1 MESLLHS
8 LETAN
13 PLWAYFI
20 LFISAFIENIF
31 PPIPGDTVTVF
42 GAYLVG
48 RGFLNFWGVLI
59 STTLGSIAGF
69 MAVFAIAYWIEWK
82 LIEKYRP
89 KWVERSKIDRVEK
102 WFRQYGYWIVLINRF
117 LTGVRSI
124 ISVVAGLSK
133 MNTMLVFLLALISC
147 FVWNGALIGL
157 GALLGENWELI
168 GHFLKV
174 YNQIVIIA
182 LVVGIVIFAGYRFYR
197 SKKA

>member
-48 RGFLNFWGVLI
+48 RGLLSFWGVWI

-69 MAVFAIAYWIEWK
+69 MAIFAIAYWIEWK
-82 LIEKYRP
+82 IIEKYRP
-89 KWVERSKIDRVEK
+89 KWAEKSKIDRVER
-102 WFRQYGYWIVLINRF
+102 WFRRYGYWVILVNRF
-117 LTGVRSI
+117 LSGIRSI
-124 ISVVAGLSK
+124 ISLVAGLSK
-133 MNTMLVFLLALISC
+133 LNSILVFLLALISC
-147 FVWNGALIGL
+147 IVWNGALIGM
-157 GALLGENWELI
+157 GEILGENWELI
-168 GHFLKV
+168 SHFLLL
-174 YNQIVIIA
+174 YNRIVII
-182 LVVGIVIFAGYRFYR
+182 VVVTAVVIFAGYRFYR
-197 SKKA
+197 LKKS

>member
-20 LFISAFIENIF
+20 LFVSAFIENIF

-69 MAVFAIAYWIEWK
+69 MAVFALAYWIEWK

-117 LTGVRSI
+117 LSGIRSI
-124 ISVVAGLSK
+124 ISLVAGLSK
-133 MNTMLVFLLALISC
+133 MNTLLVFLLALISC

>member
-20 LFISAFIENIF
+20 LFVSAFIENIF

-69 MAVFAIAYWIEWK
+69 MAVFALAYWIEWK

-157 GALLGENWELI
+157 GELLGENWELI

>member
-48 RGFLNFWGVLI
+48 RGLLSFWGVWI

-69 MAVFAIAYWIEWK
+69 MAIFAIAYWIEWK
-82 LIEKYRP
+82 IIEKYRP
-89 KWVERSKIDRVEK
+89 KWVEKSKIDRVEQ
-102 WFRQYGYWIVLINRF
+102 WFRRYGYWVILVNRF
-117 LTGVRSI
+117 LSGIRSI
-124 ISVVAGLSK
+124 ISLVAGLSK
-133 MNTMLVFLLALISC
+133 LNSILVFLLALISC
-147 FVWNGALIGL
+147 IVWNGALIGM
-157 GALLGENWELI
+157 GEILGENWELI
-168 GHFLKV
+168 SHFLLL
-174 YNQIVIIA
+174 YNRIVII
-182 LVVGIVIFAGYRFYR
+182 VVVTAVVIFAGYRFYR
-197 SKKA
+197 LKKS

>member
-20 LFISAFIENIF
+20 LFVSAFIENIF

-69 MAVFAIAYWIEWK
+69 MAVFALAYWIEWK

>member
-69 MAVFAIAYWIEWK
+69 MAVFALAYWIEWK

-157 GALLGENWELI
+157 GELLGENWELI

>member
-48 RGFLNFWGVLI
+48 RGLLSFWGVWI

-69 MAVFAIAYWIEWK
+69 MAIFAIAYWIEWK
-82 LIEKYRP
+82 TMVPEIWLLGNP
-89 KWVERSKIDRVEK
+89 GQPVP
-102 WFRQYGYWIVLINRF
+102 FRDKVDNLFGR
-117 LTGVRSI
+117 RSI
-124 ISVVAGLSK
+124 KNEFITGIPAG
-133 MNTMLVFLLALISC
+133 T
-147 FVWNGALIGL
+147 
-157 GALLGENWELI
+157 
-168 GHFLKV
+168 
-174 YNQIVIIA
+174 NQ
-182 LVVGIVIFAGYRFYR
+182 LHCLERNFDWPGCG
-197 SKKA
+197 SG

>member
-69 MAVFAIAYWIEWK
+69 MAVFALAYWIEWK

-117 LTGVRSI
+117 LSGIRSI
-124 ISVVAGLSK
+124 ISLVAGLSK
-133 MNTMLVFLLALISC
+133 MNTLLVFLLALISC

>member
-20 LFISAFIENIF
+20 LFLSAFIENIF

-48 RGFLNFWGVLI
+48 RGLLNFWGVLI

-69 MAVFAIAYWIEWK
+69 MGIFAIAYWIEWK

-102 WFRQYGYWIVLINRF
+102 WFRQYGYWVVLINRF
-117 LTGVRSI
+117 LSGVRSI
-124 ISVVAGLSK
+124 ISLVAGLSK

-182 LVVGIVIFAGYRFYR
+182 VVTALVIFAGYRFYQ
-197 SKKA
+197 SKKV

>member
-117 LTGVRSI
+117 LSGIRSI
-124 ISVVAGLSK
+124 ISLVAGLSK
-133 MNTMLVFLLALISC
+133 MNTLLVFLLALISC

>member
-48 RGFLNFWGVLI
+48 RGLLSFWGVWI

-69 MAVFAIAYWIEWK
+69 MAIFAIAYWIEWK
-82 LIEKYRP
+82 IIEKYRP
-89 KWVERSKIDRVEK
+89 KWVKKSKIDRVEQ
-102 WFRQYGYWIVLINRF
+102 WFRRYGYWVILVNRF
-117 LTGVRSI
+117 LSGIRSI
-124 ISVVAGLSK
+124 ISLVAGLSK
-133 MNTMLVFLLALISC
+133 MNSLLVFLLALISC
-147 FVWNGALIGL
+147 IVWNGTLIGL
-157 GALLGENWELI
+157 GAVLGENWELI
-168 GHFLKV
+168 SHFLLL
-174 YNQIVIIA
+174 YNRIVII
-182 LVVGIVIFAGYRFYR
+182 VVVTAVVIFAGYRFYR
-197 SKKA
+197 LKKS